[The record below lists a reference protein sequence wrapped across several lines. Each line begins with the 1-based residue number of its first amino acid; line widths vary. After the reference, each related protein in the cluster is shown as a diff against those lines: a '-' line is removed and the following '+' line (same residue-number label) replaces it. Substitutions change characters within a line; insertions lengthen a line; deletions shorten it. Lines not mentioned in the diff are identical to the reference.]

1 MSSSR
6 LFIPMGRIPGPA
18 VSGISRRKWFPP
30 SLHRD
35 FTAWKGPC
43 RPLWSSHGTPMI
55 SAADILSARILVVDD
70 DPDALRSLE
79 QMLTSAGYTG
89 ATVTSDPR
97 AVAGLHRER
106 DFDAILLD
114 VQMPHMDGFEVM
126 EALKPFER
134 GGYLPVLALTAEP
147 GHRTQALRYGAK
159 DFLRKPFD
167 PEELLLRVRNLL
179 EVRLLYKDCATAAA
193 TSAAH

>member
-1 MSSSR
+1 
-6 LFIPMGRIPGPA
+6 
-18 VSGISRRKWFPP
+18 
-30 SLHRD
+30 
-35 FTAWKGPC
+35 
-43 RPLWSSHGTPMI
+43 MI
-55 SAADILSARILVVDD
+55 SAAVILSARILVVDD

-114 VQMPHMDGFEVM
+114 VQMPGMDGFEVM
-126 EALKPFER
+126 EALKTSER

-167 PEELLLRVRNLL
+167 PEELLLRVRNLV
-179 EVRLLYKDCATAAA
+179 EVRLLYKDAAHALPIDRTAAA
-193 TSAAH
+193 A

>member
-1 MSSSR
+1 
-6 LFIPMGRIPGPA
+6 
-18 VSGISRRKWFPP
+18 
-30 SLHRD
+30 
-35 FTAWKGPC
+35 
-43 RPLWSSHGTPMI
+43 MI
-55 SAADILSARILVVDD
+55 SAADILAARLLVVDD
-70 DPDALRSLE
+70 DIDALRTLQ
-79 QMLTSAGYTG
+79 QMLTAAGYADV
-89 ATVTSDPR
+89 ATMHDPR
-97 AVAGLHRER
+97 AVANLHRER

-126 EALKPFER
+126 ESLKPFER

-179 EVRLLYKDCATAAA
+179 EVRLLYKECAAAAARTAAA
-193 TSAAH
+193 

>member
-1 MSSSR
+1 
-6 LFIPMGRIPGPA
+6 
-18 VSGISRRKWFPP
+18 
-30 SLHRD
+30 
-35 FTAWKGPC
+35 
-43 RPLWSSHGTPMI
+43 MI
-55 SAADILSARILVVDD
+55 TAADILSARILVVDD
-70 DPDALRSLE
+70 DQDALRSLE

-147 GHRTQALRYGAK
+147 GHRAQALRYGAK
-159 DFLRKPFD
+159 DFVRKPFD

-179 EVRLLYKDCATAAA
+179 EVRLLYKDRATAAA
-193 TSAAH
+193 VAVPH